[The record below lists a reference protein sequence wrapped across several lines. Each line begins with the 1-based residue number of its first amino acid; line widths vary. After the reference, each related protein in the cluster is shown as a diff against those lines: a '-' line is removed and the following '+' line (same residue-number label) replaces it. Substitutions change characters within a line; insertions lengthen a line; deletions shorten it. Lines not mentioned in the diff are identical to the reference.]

1 MEEYM
6 RLKYPFEYELS
17 PEILDKGKNWLT
29 LQLKNEGD
37 VPLHN
42 LDVKMHSTD
51 SHQISFL
58 NWSHHITRLAPLE
71 VNDLA
76 FEVHVHGPTF
86 LYISIRY
93 FKEGGSFHWDSP
105 WIRRKVVGEVAE
117 LESILVSNPYGAIGR
132 ELEVEATV
140 KGLGNSD
147 ELDLEIWADTPS
159 GKYEELA
166 KVKTKK
172 LSSGEE
178 ASYIAKITPKEE
190 GYYTI
195 YASLYDN
202 FRRIGRESDTLWV
215 ETQNW

>member
-6 RLKYPFEYELS
+6 RLKYPFEYELG

-29 LQLKNEGD
+29 LRLKNEGD
-37 VPLHN
+37 VHLHN
-42 LDVKMHSTD
+42 LDIKMHSTD

-58 NWSHHITRLAPLE
+58 NWSHHITRLAPRE
-71 VNDLA
+71 ERDLA

-86 LYISIRY
+86 LYITIRY

-105 WIRRKVVGEVAE
+105 WIRRKVVGDVAE
-117 LESILVSNPYGAIGR
+117 LESILVSNPYGSIGR
-132 ELEVEATV
+132 ELEVKATV

-147 ELDLEIWADTPS
+147 GLDLEFWADTPS

-166 KVKTKK
+166 KIKTKK

-178 ASYIAKITPKEE
+178 ASYTAKITPKEE
-190 GYYTI
+190 GYYTV

-202 FRRIGRESDTLWV
+202 FIRIGRESDTLWV
-215 ETQNW
+215 EK